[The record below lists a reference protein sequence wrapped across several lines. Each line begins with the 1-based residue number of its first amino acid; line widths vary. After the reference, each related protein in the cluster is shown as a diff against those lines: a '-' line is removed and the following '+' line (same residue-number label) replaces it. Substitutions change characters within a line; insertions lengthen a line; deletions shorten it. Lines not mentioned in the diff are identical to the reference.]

1 VYSSRWLGL
10 KITITLLACGLVSTT
25 AASQKPILVSTPTS
39 TRAIALEAVNL
50 TSEPFS
56 PRPSSSL
63 YGLGQSTR
71 IIVFV
76 LNLSLQ
82 PNEGLSAVTAY
93 AEDADHRNYD
103 LAVEYVGKI
112 SGQEW
117 LTAAILKLDQNMGDV
132 GDVLIKIRY
141 QGIDS
146 NRVRV
151 AIGHVGGGLADDPG
165 SGPTP
170 VPPYVLKGQITLG
183 GLAFTGVTVE
193 LRGLSTAS
201 VTTNSNGAFAFIVTS
216 PGDYTLTPAKRFF
229 TFTPS
234 AILLPDLANSRT
246 VNFSAVRDTFTINGF
261 AEDDQGSG
269 VDGVSVKLESNGG
282 GLTKSTTSANG
293 GKFLFTDLPAGFD
306 YTITPTNTSLF
317 AFTPQNVSEL
327 VQNLALTFKGVRR
340 TYAINGTITD
350 ELHNGVSGA
359 AVVLSGATSSAVTTD
374 ANGRYSF
381 DNLFAGRDYTVTAS
395 KRFFTVTP
403 TSIPVTNLS
412 SPVTASF
419 TAVRDNWTIA
429 GTVKDDQAQGL
440 NGVLVSLESNE
451 SGATVRTTTTSNGGN
466 FLFNNVR
473 AGFNYSI
480 TPSTT
485 NVFLF
490 ASQSVTEFN
499 QNLTLMFSGNR
510 RTYTI
515 SGFVRDQAQR
525 GLSGVAITLSG
536 AANRS
541 ATSDANGNYSFD
553 NLFAGR
559 DYTVTA
565 SKRFFTV
572 TPTSIPVTNLSSPV
586 TASFT
591 AVRDNWTIAGT
602 VKNDQAQGLNGVLV
616 SLESNESGATVRT
629 TTTSNGGN
637 FLFNNVRA
645 GFNYSTRPT
654 NTSLYAFTQQTVN
667 ELSQNVTVNFN
678 GVRRTY
684 TISGFISDKAQHGV
698 NGVNVTLSGAAART
712 ETTDANGNYSF
723 TGLLAGG
730 SYSVYATKPNH
741 YINPASRGFNL
752 LRDETA
758 NFSAI
763 RFYEI
768 NGRVADNS
776 NRGLNQIL
784 MSLSG
789 PESLSARTGNDG
801 RYSFIV
807 TTSGN
812 YLLTPSREQDFYQFS
827 PANRSLLNLND
838 HVTANF
844 TAPVVVTSPTY
855 VLEFDGTPMAVD
867 YGVFWPTNTNVGQ
880 FFWELWAMP
889 STNNLARY
897 MISDGYGGAHT
908 ILFGFNDG
916 GSGRYALTGNV
927 WTGAS
932 HTFSFSSDDGP
943 SVGEWGHY
951 AVGWDGNSIITY
963 YNGVPVG
970 KQAFTGPRVSSGP
983 QDGAN
988 KLFVGGSTHQNF
1000 NGRIAQLR
1008 GYEENNPRAGA
1019 PESAFAPQT
1028 IFSVDGQFLSYYFRP
1043 NPVVVDLSFGY
1054 NGKQHDGWLRN
1065 MRNYF
1070 TGCPG
1075 CPVPKYVM
1083 DPTAP
1088 DFGNADNP
1096 GQTNTLIAQPGA
1108 PPDGAR
1114 IFDSFSRNNST
1125 YILNGK
1131 GGLGTS
1137 ETGSGVWQTNVD
1149 ANLPQPFGI
1158 LAGRAVVLANTETL
1172 TWIPITTTTG
1182 NVDVRVDRKPGNF
1195 GSGANTGICF
1205 RVVDKNN
1212 FFFAFTR
1219 NDAANSSGPKK
1230 LTLGHYQS
1238 GLRTV
1243 LIDDVAMPATWTTLR
1258 VVTSGSGAIT
1268 IYANAT
1274 LVYST
1279 SDVLNSFAGGAGL
1292 FNQGPGMGLQN
1303 RWDNFTILDV
1313 P

>member
-1 VYSSRWLGL
+1 MYSKRWLGL
-10 KITITLLACGLVSTT
+10 KITITLLAFGLASTT

-39 TRAIALEAVNL
+39 TRAIALEAVSF
-50 TSEPFS
+50 TREPFS
-56 PRPSSSL
+56 PRPSSTL

-82 PNEGLSAVTAY
+82 PNEGPSAVTAY
-93 AEDADHRNYD
+93 AEDADHQNYD
-103 LAVEYVGKI
+103 LAVEYVGKV

-117 LTAAILKLDQNMGDV
+117 LTAVILKLDQNMGDV

-146 NRVRV
+146 NRARV

-170 VPPYVLKGQITLG
+170 VPPYIINGQITLG
-183 GLAFTGVTVE
+183 GLAFPDVPVE

-201 VTTNSNGAFAFIVTS
+201 VTTNNNGAFAFIVAS
-216 PGDYTLTPAKRFF
+216 PGDYTLTPSKRFF
-229 TFTPS
+229 TFTPT

-246 VNFSAVRDTFTINGF
+246 VNFSAVRDTYTINGF
-261 AEDDQGSG
+261 AEDDQGSR
-269 VDGVSVKLESNGG
+269 VDGVSVKLESKSG

-293 GKFLFTDLPAGFD
+293 GKFSFTDLPAGFD

-327 VQNLALTFKGVRR
+327 VENLALTFKGVRG
-340 TYAINGTITD
+340 TYGINGTITD
-350 ELHNGVSGA
+350 ELQNGVSGA

-403 TSIPVTNLS
+403 PSIPVTNLS

-429 GTVKDDQAQGL
+429 GTVKDNQAQGL

-480 TPSTT
+480 
-485 NVFLF
+485 
-490 ASQSVTEFN
+490 
-499 QNLTLMFSGNR
+499 
-510 RTYTI
+510 
-515 SGFVRDQAQR
+515 
-525 GLSGVAITLSG
+525 
-536 AANRS
+536 
-541 ATSDANGNYSFD
+541 
-553 NLFAGR
+553 
-559 DYTVTA
+559 
-565 SKRFFTV
+565 
-572 TPTSIPVTNLSSPV
+572 
-586 TASFT
+586 
-591 AVRDNWTIAGT
+591 
-602 VKNDQAQGLNGVLV
+602 
-616 SLESNESGATVRT
+616 
-629 TTTSNGGN
+629 
-637 FLFNNVRA
+637 
-645 GFNYSTRPT
+645 RPA
-654 NTSLYAFTQQTVN
+654 NTSLYAFTQQAVN

-698 NGVNVTLSGAAART
+698 DGVNVTLSGTAART

-730 SYSVYATKPNH
+730 SYSVSAAKPNH

-758 NFSAI
+758 DFSAI

-776 NRGLNQIL
+776 NRGLNDIL

-789 PESLSARTGNDG
+789 PESLSARTSNDG

-844 TAPVVVTSPTY
+844 TASVVVTSPTY
-855 VLEFDGTPMAVD
+855 VLEFDGTPMAAD

-889 STNNLARY
+889 STNNWARY

-908 ILFGFNDG
+908 ILFGFNEG

-927 WTGAS
+927 WTGAT

-943 SVGEWGHY
+943 SVGEWGHF

-963 YNGVPVG
+963 YDGVPVG
-970 KQAFTGPRVSSGP
+970 KQVFTGPRVSTGP

-988 KLFVGGSTHQNF
+988 ILFVGGSSHQNF
-1000 NGRIAQLR
+1000 NGRIAQIR

-1054 NGKQHDGWLRN
+1054 NGKQHDGWLRS
-1065 MRNYF
+1065 MLNYF

-1075 CPVPKYVM
+1075 CPVPKYVI
-1083 DPTAP
+1083 DRTAP

-1096 GQTNTLIAQPGA
+1096 GQKNTLIAQPGT
-1108 PPDGAR
+1108 PPNGAR

-1125 YILNGK
+1125 YILKGK

-1158 LAGRAVVLANTETL
+1158 LAGRAVVLANTEAL

-1182 NVDVRVDRKPGNF
+1182 NVDVRVDRTAGNF

-1212 FFFAFTR
+1212 FFFAFTG
-1219 NDAANSSGPKK
+1219 NNAANSSGPKK

-1243 LIDDVAMPATWTTLR
+1243 LVDNIAMPATWTTLR

-1268 IYANAT
+1268 IYAGAT

-1279 SDVLNSFAGGAGL
+1279 SNVLNSFAGGAGL

-1303 RWDNFTILDV
+1303 RWDNFTILDA